1 MRTRTMKPLFL
12 IFCLCLSPLLMGQN
26 QNKIQEAMANYDYE
40 TAVELINKE
49 PPTIP
54 LLMQKAK
61 ALKGIGSNAE
71 ALRSIRQVI
80 AEDST
85 NQQAH
90 IEAAECCKAM
100 AKYNDALDY
109 YRKAISL
116 NPKNKYARL
125 QFINLLCNTK
135 NYAEAFGESSM
146 MSETD
151 SSAVVLHLQAQSLE
165 GMQQILPAIGCYEV
179 IQDKYPDD
187 YLAAAKLGNLN
198 IVAGYPEYAIQATER
213 YRERDSTN
221 LIVNQQ
227 NALAYC
233 HAEQY
238 PTAIKRYEKLCQQ
251 GDSSTQTL
259 YYLGVSYYAT
269 KEYYK
274 ARDWLLKAKSCQS
287 PGANLLYYL
296 GRSCSKTLW
305 KQEGIGYLNQ
315 AIALTIPTDSIM
327 ERLYSGLADCYRQTK
342 QTRDQIKA
350 TKEQYKYA
358 PDKHILLYNLAFL
371 SDKIGDTKATEHYL
385 QAFLRTK
392 SRQNAVLQQPDDD
405 EEEPA
410 PYIDYYKSATNKL
423 ESIRKEKFL
432 KGEK

>member
-1 MRTRTMKPLFL
+1 MKHW
-12 IFCLCLSPLLMGQN
+12 ILLLYLGFSVVLQAQN
-26 QNKIQEAMANYDYE
+26 TASVQEAMANYDYK
-40 TAVELINKE
+40 TVIRLIDE
-49 PPTIP
+49 ESASPQ
-54 LLMQKAK
+54 LLIQKAK
-61 ALKGIGSNAE
+61 ALKGLGRTAE
-71 ALRSIRQVI
+71 AL
-80 AEDST
+80 ST
-85 NQQAH
+85 LQHIIIELPENQQALV
-90 IEAAECCKAM
+90 EAAECCRQLSKF
-100 AKYNDALDY
+100 NEALGY
-109 YRKAISL
+109 YRKVMEL
-116 NPKNKYARL
+116 NPEHIYAHLQYTRL
-125 QFINLLCNTK
+125 LY
-135 NYAEAFGESSM
+135 NYQRYGDALRESIALARK
-146 MSETD
+146 D
-151 SSAVVLHLQAQSLE
+151 SSATVLRLMAESME
-165 GMQQILPAIGCYEV
+165 GAGMPVESMFCYLS
-179 IQDKYPDD
+179 IIRKYPSD
-187 YLAAAKLGNLN
+187 YLSVAKLGSIFNTMKDYE
-198 IVAGYPEYAIQATER
+198 GAIALTEA
-213 YRERDSTN
+213 YRRTDSTN
-221 LIVNQQ
+221 VEVNRQ

-233 HAEQY
+233 LRKEY
-238 PTAIKRYEKLCQQ
+238 PTAIKRYQDLTAR
-251 GDSSTQTL
+251 GDSTL
-259 YYLGVSYYAT
+259 LTCYYLGVSYYAT

-315 AIALTIPTDSIM
+315 AIALTIPADSIM

-392 SRQNAVLQQPDDD
+392 SKQNAVLQQSDDD